1 MTSDNED
8 ILELIEI
15 FEQAEKNN
23 KVDRKVELFKH
34 AINLSSELI
43 EEFPEFKNK
52 IKNIRKANIRSILLF
67 LSTERPD
74 IDLGDFIDLILIF
87 LNKSKQETREVIKEI
102 PSLKKYLVDFT
113 SLWAEKTSEE
123 IRTVISLELEIYEQP
138 ET

>member
-1 MTSDNED
+1 MTSDNEH
-8 ILELIEI
+8 ILALIEI
-15 FEQAEKNN
+15 FEQAEKRN
-23 KVDRKVELFKH
+23 KVDKKVKLFKH

-74 IDLGDFIDLILIF
+74 IDPGDFIDLTLIF
-87 LNKSKQETREVIKEI
+87 LSKSKQETREVIREI

-113 SLWAEKTSEE
+113 LLWAETTPEE
-123 IRTVISLELEIYEQP
+123 TRTIISSELEI
-138 ET
+138 

>member
-8 ILELIEI
+8 ILALIEI

-113 SLWAEKTSEE
+113 SLWAETTPEE
-123 IRTVISLELEIYEQP
+123 IRTVISSELEI
-138 ET
+138 

>member
-8 ILELIEI
+8 ILALIEI

-23 KVDRKVELFKH
+23 RVDKKVELFKH
-34 AINLSSELI
+34 AINRSSELI
-43 EEFPEFKNK
+43 EEFPEFKNR
-52 IKNIRKANIRSILLF
+52 IKNVRKANIRSILLF

-102 PSLKKYLVDFT
+102 PSLKKYLIEDFT
-113 SLWAEKTSEE
+113 SLWAEKTPEE
-123 IRTVISLELEIYEQP
+123 IRTVISSELEI
-138 ET
+138 

>member
-113 SLWAEKTSEE
+113 SLWAEKTPEE
-123 IRTVISLELEIYEQP
+123 VRTVISSELF
-138 ET
+138 TNSF

>member
-1 MTSDNED
+1 MTSDNDD
-8 ILELIEI
+8 ILALIKI

-23 KVDRKVELFKH
+23 KVDKKVELFKH

-74 IDLGDFIDLILIF
+74 IDLADFIDLILIF

-113 SLWAEKTSEE
+113 SLWAEKTPEE
-123 IRTVISLELEIYEQP
+123 IRTVISSELEI
-138 ET
+138 